1 MDAETKP
8 SRAEARSRGSTL
20 SKPKGKQLFDLLDE
34 HSSGGCVR
42 RRNSYEIRIKNKTKK
57 SRAGYISLPDDI
69 RGKYRTPRKS
79 MTMSIRSKNTV
90 KTMHAPGPRYQ
101 RRNERTAAQQHCPLT
116 IRAPVRFALEPPR
129 LHNFYRYASLCNV
142 CGVVLIVSPSDK
154 MPCEARMQMRCYF
167 SFLLGQQVA
176 LIGGWTRT
184 GQW

>member
-1 MDAETKP
+1 M
-8 SRAEARSRGSTL
+8 
-20 SKPKGKQLFDLLDE
+20 
-34 HSSGGCVR
+34 
-42 RRNSYEIRIKNKTKK
+42 
-57 SRAGYISLPDDI
+57 PDDI
-69 RGKYRTPRKS
+69 RGKYRSPRKS

-176 LIGGWTRT
+176 LVTLKLVVGQGRVNGEGRYGRTKPCRSFFFFRTEIYRPSCDNKSWQWFKTSHTEEGAAAPCWTNRPVKLLFS
-184 GQW
+184 

>member
-1 MDAETKP
+1 M
-8 SRAEARSRGSTL
+8 
-20 SKPKGKQLFDLLDE
+20 
-34 HSSGGCVR
+34 
-42 RRNSYEIRIKNKTKK
+42 
-57 SRAGYISLPDDI
+57 PDDI

-176 LIGGWTRT
+176 LVTLKLVVGQGRVNGEGRYGRTKPCRSFFFFRAEIYRPSCDNKSWQWFKTSHTEEGAAAPCWTNRPVKLLFS
-184 GQW
+184 